1 MNRTLEFIIVLA
13 CIVAAS
19 FVSYNIGY
27 SRAPEVNC
35 SVQVER
41 ELISNAAFR
50 SYVTRVYGHVFQKE
64 LEQYMMSPAMEAVVL
79 EWLRKEAPFCR
90 DPKVSSEL
98 KHNPLPTAS
107 QYGDVFMQRKER
119 K

>member
-1 MNRTLEFIIVLA
+1 MSFPVKVFVFVA
-13 CIVAAS
+13 CIALS
-19 FVSYNIGY
+19 CFVGY
-27 SRAPEVNC
+27 RVGFSRAPSVNC

-50 SYVTRVYGHVFQKE
+50 DYVTRVYGHVFEKE
-64 LEQYMMSPAMEAVVL
+64 LQEYMMSPAMEKVVL

-90 DPKVSSEL
+90 SSSASKEL

-107 QYGDVFMQRKER
+107 QYGDVFMQRRGK
-119 K
+119 

>member
-50 SYVTRVYGHVFQKE
+50 DYVTRVYGHVFEKE
-64 LEQYMMSPAMEAVVL
+64 LQEYMMSPAMEKVVI
-79 EWLRKEAPFCR
+79 EWLNRDAPFCR
-90 DPKVSSEL
+90 SQGAAKEL

-107 QYGDVFMQRKER
+107 QYGEVFMQRRGK
-119 K
+119 